1 MRGLIVRLATVIVA
15 FVLASVGLILALGFA
30 MVGVYFLFLQIVSP
44 AWAAFDSAL
53 TAVVL
58 SFFVLGIAYLMS
70 RRPRRRAAG
79 SDPNYLAAV
88 LGGEL
93 GHRFQKL
100 TGVDI
105 RVLRGGLR
113 RRRKL
118 QAARLSFRSRSL
130 TAIPR
135 PQSRAREGA
144 LFGL

>member
-70 RRPRRRAAG
+70 RRPRRRALG

-93 GHRFQKL
+93 GRRFRKL
-100 TGVDI
+100 TGGHARSSIFASFAAGFAVGASSK
-105 RVLRGGLR
+105 LR
-113 RRRKL
+113 
-118 QAARLSFRSRSL
+118 AF
-130 TAIPR
+130 
-135 PQSRAREGA
+135 
-144 LFGL
+144 LFDLVR